1 MIVRL
6 MIVAVMFGCVAP
18 VFAADNLFNSMAEIK
33 KEAGI
38 VGDEAVDVVTS
49 PFELN
54 YKGLV
59 TTLAVAGAVGITYA
73 FDYNIRDK
81 VQGLKRNS
89 TLDNVT
95 DFSSNVV
102 GNPLVHIGIAAAV
115 YGCGIYADSALWK
128 ETGLMLG
135 EAALLADA
143 GALILKQAVGRG
155 RPDVTRDKNN
165 FKPFQF
171 KTDYDSFPS
180 MHTASAFAM
189 ASVMSSTSESIYTK
203 LLYYSAAT
211 FVGFSRIYQDKHWAS
226 DVLMGAALGELC
238 GRVVI
243 QHHSEPKSIAFMPM
257 VANGTIGVTMLK
269 EW

>member
-6 MIVAVMFGCVAP
+6 MIVAVVFGCATP
-18 VFAADNLFNSMAEIK
+18 VFAADNIFTSMSELK
-33 KEAGI
+33 KEAGV
-38 VGDEAVDVVTS
+38 VGDEAIDVVTS
-49 PFELN
+49 PFELKN
-54 YKGLV
+54 NGLI

-89 TLDNVT
+89 TLNDVT

-115 YGCGIYADSALWK
+115 YGGGIYADSALWK

-135 EAALLADA
+135 EAALLADS
-143 GALILKQAVGRG
+143 GSLILKQGVGRG

-180 MHTASAFAM
+180 MHTSSAFAM
-189 ASVMSSTSESIYTK
+189 AAILSSTSESIYTK

-211 FVGFSRIYQDKHWAS
+211 FVGFSRIYQNKHWAS

-243 QHHSEPKSIAFMPM
+243 NHHVQRNSYALVPTAADGL
-257 VANGTIGVTMLK
+257 VGLALLK
-269 EW
+269 TW